1 MGRST
6 GFDAVLCYRFLR
18 QHRAIW
24 HICQSLHRAVKRR
37 WVPRDRTAPAA
48 QQSGLMESQHKGL
61 GAFCHQPSP
70 KHNFCLLESKTQT
83 LACEVICKVR
93 QIFQQRTEVILMF
106 VFYISDIFYFN
117 LQLKYITGV
126 NTGES
131 LQGTEEILKPPAF
144 SKTVF
149 VM

>member
-1 MGRST
+1 
-6 GFDAVLCYRFLR
+6 
-18 QHRAIW
+18 
-24 HICQSLHRAVKRR
+24 
-37 WVPRDRTAPAA
+37 
-48 QQSGLMESQHKGL
+48 
-61 GAFCHQPSP
+61 
-70 KHNFCLLESKTQT
+70 
-83 LACEVICKVR
+83 
-93 QIFQQRTEVILMF
+93 MF